1 MKAVSSARETEETR
15 RQTQKKGSGGV
26 NEREEVRT
34 DKQGIMSFS
43 DNKMKRQ
50 RGVEATK
57 RDEWVSRTSAHRLT

>member
-1 MKAVSSARETEETR
+1 M
-15 RQTQKKGSGGV
+15 

-50 RGVEATK
+50 RGVEATE
-57 RDEWVSRTSAHRLT
+57 RDEWVS